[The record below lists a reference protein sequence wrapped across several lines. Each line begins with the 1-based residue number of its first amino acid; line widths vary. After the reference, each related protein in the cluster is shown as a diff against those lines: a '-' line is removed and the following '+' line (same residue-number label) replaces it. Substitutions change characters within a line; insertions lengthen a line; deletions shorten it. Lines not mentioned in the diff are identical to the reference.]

1 MVLSGAALVAVTAA
15 FLASAVEITEAYTI
29 VLAVWLSR
37 GWRAA
42 ITGTIAALVALAAIV
57 AALGPVL
64 DRVPLAALQFPIG
77 VLVLVF
83 GLGWLRKAILR
94 ASGVL
99 ALHDED
105 KIFAAEMAELG
116 GKGAARGFDAAGT
129 LTAFQGV
136 LLEGLEVVFIVIA
149 VGAGRGL
156 LIPASLGA
164 AAACLAVLGVG
175 ALIHKPLSRV
185 PENTLKFAVG
195 VMLSS
200 FGVFWVGEAM
210 SVPWPETDFALVYI
224 ALAFMAVSLGL
235 VQLLKRSP
243 RIASAS

>member
-1 MVLSGAALVAVTAA
+1 MYLSGAALAAVTAA
-15 FLASAVEITEAYTI
+15 FLASAVEVTEAYTI

-42 ITGTIAALVALAAIV
+42 IAGTIAALVALALIV
-57 AALGPVL
+57 AGLGPVL

-77 VLVLVF
+77 VLVLLF

-94 ASGVL
+94 ASGAL

-105 KIFAAEMAELG
+105 KIFAREMAELG
-116 GKGAARGFDAAGT
+116 GKGAARGFDTAGT

-164 AAACLAVLGVG
+164 AAACLAVLAIG

-224 ALAFMAVSLGL
+224 ALAFLAVSLGL
-235 VQLLKRSP
+235 VQLVKRGP